1 MEAIIQI
8 TQGIGN
14 IFITL
19 IGVYIWVL
27 IIQAL
32 LTFVNPDPRNPVV
45 QFLHRITIP
54 AYNFVR
60 KIMPT
65 EFNGLDLAPLVLII
79 GLQIIT
85 VILSTLLRSL

>member
-1 MEAIIQI
+1 MEALIQI

-32 LTFVNPDPRNPVV
+32 LTFVNPDPHNPVV
-45 QFLHRITIP
+45 EFLHRITIP
-54 AYNFVR
+54 AYSFVR
-60 KIMPT
+60 KFMPT

-79 GLQIIT
+79 GLQILT
-85 VILSTLLRSL
+85 VVLNTLLRAL